1 MSFVVARAIFCGGGG
16 VKTNQMP
23 TAAQILNPATGR
35 PVKKDGPIGRAI
47 VACEDNKASAKK
59 KKKASAKKPRTTKKS
74 PKRSPG
80 KREKWRES
88 VRKSMIKKIK
98 QMRSALEK
106 AGLGDIADMARGP
119 SDYLESLD
127 FDDIFSKW
135 NEMFTQALI
144 HLHNPEQVKAR
155 YMPPEFA

>member
-1 MSFVVARAIFCGGGG
+1 MWGG

-59 KKKASAKKPRTTKKS
+59 KKKASAKKPRTKS

-80 KREKWRES
+80 KREKWRER
-88 VRKSMIKKIK
+88 VRKTMIKKIK
-98 QMRSALEK
+98 QMRTAFQK
-106 AGLGDIADMARGP
+106 AGFGDIADMARGP

-135 NEMFTQALI
+135 NEMYMQALK

-155 YMPPEFA
+155 YKPSEF